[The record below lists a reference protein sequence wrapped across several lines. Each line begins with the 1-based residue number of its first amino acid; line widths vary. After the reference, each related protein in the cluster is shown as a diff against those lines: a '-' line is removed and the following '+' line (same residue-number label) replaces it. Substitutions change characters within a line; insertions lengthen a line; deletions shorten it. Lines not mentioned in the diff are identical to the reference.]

1 MGQEASCCGS
11 TEKTTR
17 SGGKVKYGDNKKR
30 HVDSK
35 KAPKAREARSA
46 SASGTGTCKFSAP
59 RQSKFQMRVLQL
71 RALYKSQISKS

>member
-11 TEKTTR
+11 TDKTTR

-30 HVDSK
+30 HVDGK

-46 SASGTGTCKFSAP
+46 SGTGTCKNPLILISL
-59 RQSKFQMRVLQL
+59 QSKVLQSKA
-71 RALYKSQISKS
+71 RFKNQISKS

>member
-30 HVDSK
+30 HVDGK
-35 KAPKAREARSA
+35 KAPKAREARAA
-46 SASGTGTCKFSAP
+46 SATGTGTCKQYLS
-59 RQSKFQMRVLQL
+59 
-71 RALYKSQISKS
+71 

>member
-17 SGGKVKYGDNKKR
+17 SGGKIKYGDNKKR

-35 KAPKAREARSA
+35 KAPKAREARDRAGSA
-46 SASGTGTCKFSAP
+46 AGTGTCKFKNTNS
-59 RQSKFQMRVLQL
+59 
-71 RALYKSQISKS
+71 

>member
-11 TEKTTR
+11 TDKTTR

-35 KAPKAREARSA
+35 KAPKARETR
-46 SASGTGTCKFSAP
+46 SASGTGTCK
-59 RQSKFQMRVLQL
+59 
-71 RALYKSQISKS
+71 I

>member
-11 TEKTTR
+11 TDKTTR

-30 HVDSK
+30 HVDGK

-46 SASGTGTCKFSAP
+46 SGTGTCKL
-59 RQSKFQMRVLQL
+59 LQN
-71 RALYKSQISKS
+71 

>member
-46 SASGTGTCKFSAP
+46 SGTGTCKYRYELTF
-59 RQSKFQMRVLQL
+59 QSRVLRL
-71 RALYKSQISKS
+71 RALSKSQISKS

>member
-17 SGGKVKYGDNKKR
+17 TGGKIKYGDNKKR
-30 HVDSK
+30 HVDNK

-46 SASGTGTCKFSAP
+46 SASGTGTCKYE
-59 RQSKFQMRVLQL
+59 MTNQL
-71 RALYKSQISKS
+71 R